1 MKQKTERGTQQYR
14 VYYYNTKIN
23 LQLERVL
30 RQISCQPSMS
40 SSEYLSV
47 TKKPAPQVTGNAVGQ
62 QANYHLFL
70 WENKCSCLKKGTRL
84 VFTGDM
90 KALHAGSTTWICT
103 NIKTCKVDSSSELT
117 PHVHR
122 RWPWCFHP
130 CGWDSSPGSPH
141 TFSGS
146 LSVVQ
151 STALSHPLL
160 HDPGICLGVFSEHLG
175 NSRAWQQLC
184 AAEICWCS
192 SGWGVFKLPRL

>member
-23 LQLERVL
+23 LQLESVL

-90 KALHAGSTTWICT
+90 KALHAGSTT
-103 NIKTCKVDSSSELT
+103 
-117 PHVHR
+117 
-122 RWPWCFHP
+122 
-130 CGWDSSPGSPH
+130 
-141 TFSGS
+141 
-146 LSVVQ
+146 
-151 STALSHPLL
+151 
-160 HDPGICLGVFSEHLG
+160 
-175 NSRAWQQLC
+175 
-184 AAEICWCS
+184 
-192 SGWGVFKLPRL
+192 